1 MRGQSSNPLELT
13 DLIVRQVC
21 ARNLKFTLSFPLV
34 LVNVITLTEF
44 SMLPFL
50 IKEDGLT
57 CRKCKRF
64 KSHDAKGN
72 NGAHEKLCLVNYH
85 IKLEICRQV
94 SREGKTTKLRFFAKT
109 SNFSRTNSKLF
120 SRTNFVLSLLYSSFF
135 FQPSILLSVTC
146 FDLFLEERLFQ

>member
-13 DLIVRQVC
+13 DLSVRQVC
-21 ARNLKFTLSFPLV
+21 VRNLKFTLSFPLV

-50 IKEDGLT
+50 IKEDGLK

-64 KSHDAKGN
+64 KSHDAKWLVGN

-85 IKLEICRQV
+85 IKLEICKQV

-120 SRTNFVLSLLYSSFF
+120 SRTNFVFSLLSSSFF
-135 FQPSILLSVTC
+135 FSPVFCCQWHVLIY
-146 FDLFLEERLFQ
+146 F

>member
-1 MRGQSSNPLELT
+1 MCLLDDYLFRELS
-13 DLIVRQVC
+13 
-21 ARNLKFTLSFPLV
+21 LSFWCLFSGQLAQSWGWPLN
-34 LVNVITLTEF
+34 NVITLTEF

-64 KSHDAKGN
+64 KSHDAKWLVGN

-85 IKLEICRQV
+85 IKLEICKQV

-135 FQPSILLSVTC
+135 FSPVFYCQWHVLIY
-146 FDLFLEERLFQ
+146 F